1 VHSFTREFVVVA
13 LVASLLITIL
23 LAAGIV
29 WYGKRRPVGAPLSWG
44 EAMLAGTY
52 VFFLAFVA
60 YGILPHQWLM
70 LAENEWSW
78 RADRIVVGPGAI
90 LESQAAG
97 GWMPFTITYRVL
109 GDSVAVLIYVLALGA
124 HVALFAWWQDRAKA
138 RPAATPARSTYGR
151 PLVKRG

>member
-23 LAAGIV
+23 LVAGIV
-29 WYGKRRPVGAPLSWG
+29 WYGKRRPIGAPLTWA

-52 VFFLAFVA
+52 CFMLAFLA
-60 YGILPHQWLM
+60 YGIVPHQWLL

-78 RADRIVVGPGAI
+78 RADRIVVGPGNV
-90 LESQAAG
+90 LEPIALG
-97 GWMPFTITYRVL
+97 GWVPFTLTYRVL
-109 GDSVAVLIYVLALGA
+109 GDSVAVLIYVIALAV
-124 HVALFAWWQDRAKA
+124 HVWLFAYWQDRAKA
-138 RPAATPARSTYGR
+138 RPAAAPVRSAYGR